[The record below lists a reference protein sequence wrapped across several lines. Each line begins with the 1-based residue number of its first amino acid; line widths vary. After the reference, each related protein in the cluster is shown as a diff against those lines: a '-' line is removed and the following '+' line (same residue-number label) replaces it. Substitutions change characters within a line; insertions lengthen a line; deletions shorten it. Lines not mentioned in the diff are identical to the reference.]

1 MYGRY
6 PIQSFYEDWSEI
18 NTLKEQVSSM
28 NDDLSEIKNLLK
40 TLLEKINFNEF
51 ENIDLNYFKNSN
63 KKEIDK
69 EYSID
74 IYKNASRVYNDFKEK
89 LILK

>member
-1 MYGRY
+1 MLFC
-6 PIQSFYEDWSEI
+6 IYEELTNANYI
-18 NTLKEQVSSM
+18 
-28 NDDLSEIKNLLK
+28 K
-40 TLLEKINFNEF
+40 TLVEKIILNEV

-74 IYKNASRVYNDFKEK
+74 IYKNASRVYNDFKEN

>member
-1 MYGRY
+1 ME
-6 PIQSFYEDWSEI
+6 QWCLFYQNILNKYQFHNNCLFVIYEELT
-18 NTLKEQVSSM
+18 NA
-28 NDDLSEIKNLLK
+28 NYIKKLLD
-40 TLLEKINFNEF
+40 KINLNKI

-74 IYKNASRVYNDFKEK
+74 IYKNASKVYNDFKDK
-89 LILK
+89 LF

>member
-1 MYGRY
+1 M
-6 PIQSFYEDWSEI
+6 I
-18 NTLKEQVSSM
+18 
-28 NDDLSEIKNLLK
+28 IKS
-40 TLLEKINFNEF
+40 
-51 ENIDLNYFKNSN
+51 NYFKNSN

-89 LILK
+89 LILE